1 HGKQVQLLTWPIEDT
16 CNQMATFIA
25 TNPAFTSNALLIS
38 IPVTLRQ
45 REVGL
50 NLLNTPKTI
59 CLIRKKG
66 TDLFSLL

>member
-1 HGKQVQLLTWPIEDT
+1 QGDHRSPFFYARESLLS
-16 CNQMATFIA
+16 MV
-25 TNPAFTSNALLIS
+25 AFTSNALLIS

>member
-1 HGKQVQLLTWPIEDT
+1 
-16 CNQMATFIA
+16 MATFIA